1 MKKIFLLAL
10 LALPFLST
18 FAQTDVDPK
27 FHFGMRVTPS
37 LCWQRSD
44 NSNVESDG
52 NLFRA
57 SYGFVA
63 DFKFATNYAF
73 STGIDVSYKGGKLN
87 RTISSTYPDS
97 TSSTMLYE
105 ESLKSRYI
113 EIPLTLR
120 LKTNQIGLVKYY
132 LQAGIAPSFNF
143 KAFTEGTITTQ
154 KKNSLGAILSTTE
167 ANVDQ
172 TDVNDD
178 INLFNLSMVI
188 GAGVE
193 YNLTGTT
200 NLVLGLVFTN
210 GFLDATDKNNTNP
223 VLQDSKLFANQLG
236 LNIGILF

>member
-73 STGIDVSYKGGKLN
+73 STGIDVSYKGGKLK
-87 RTISSTYPDS
+87 RTNSSVSGDTT
-97 TSSTMLYE
+97 TSMLYE

-113 EIPLTLR
+113 EIPLTIR

-143 KAFTEGTITTQ
+143 KGFTEGTVTTQ
-154 KKNSLGAILSTTE
+154 RTATAYTNTTE
-167 ANVDQ
+167 QNVDQ

-210 GFLDATDKNNTNP
+210 GFLDATDKKNTNP

>member
-1 MKKIFLLAL
+1 MKKIFLVTL

-37 LCWQRSD
+37 LCWYRSD

-52 NLFRA
+52 MLFRA

-73 STGIDVSYKGGKLN
+73 STGIDVSYKGGKLK
-87 RTISSTYPDS
+87 RTNSTASGDTT
-97 TSSTMLYE
+97 TSMLYE
-105 ESLKSRYI
+105 ESLKTRYI
-113 EIPLTLR
+113 EVPLTIR
-120 LKTNQIGLVKYY
+120 LKTNQIGMVKYY
-132 LQAGIAPSFNF
+132 LQAGIAPGFNF
-143 KAFTEGTITTQ
+143 KGFTEGTVTTQ
-154 KKNSLGAILSTTE
+154 RTATGYTNTTE
-167 ANVDQ
+167 ADVDQ

-188 GAGVE
+188 GGGVE

-200 NLVLGLVFTN
+200 NLVLGVVFTN
-210 GFLDATDKNNTNP
+210 GFLDITDKNNTNAL
-223 VLQDSKLFANQLG
+223 LQDSKVFANQLG

>member
-1 MKKIFLLAL
+1 MKKIFLVTL
-10 LALPFLST
+10 LALPFIST

-27 FHFGMRVTPS
+27 FHFGMRFTPS

-44 NSNVESDG
+44 NGNVESDG
-52 NLFRA
+52 NLLRA

-73 STGIDVSYKGGKLN
+73 STGIDVSYKGGRLK
-87 RTISSTYPDS
+87 RTNSASGDTTI
-97 TSSTMLYE
+97 TMLYE

-113 EIPLTLR
+113 EIPLTIR
-120 LKTNQIGLVKYY
+120 LKTNQIGLLKYY

-143 KAFTEGTITTQ
+143 KAFTEGTVTTQ
-154 KKNSLGAILSTTE
+154 RTATAYTNTTE
-167 ANVDQ
+167 QNVDQ

-223 VLQDSKLFANQLG
+223 LLQDSKLFANQLG